1 MIDVILIYLLS
12 LVISVIMRYYLLENS
27 MIEIKS
33 IFLLIPI
40 IMIQNY
46 SNKKVNNGY
55 TILKSMI

>member
-1 MIDVILIYLLS
+1 MIDMILIYLLS
-12 LVISVIMRYYLLENS
+12 LVISVIMRFYLLESS

-46 SNKKVNNGY
+46 SNK
-55 TILKSMI
+55 M